1 MSRPAARFEVRL
13 VAWDEAREALASVR
27 RAVFVVEQNV
37 PEDLEWDEADAVSLH
52 ALATADGVPIGTARL
67 LPDGHIGRIAVLRE
81 WRGQGAGD
89 ALLASMLTAARERGF
104 ETALLNAQVQ
114 ALDFY
119 RRHGF
124 AAEGDVFLDAGIPHR
139 TMRLDLTR

>member
-13 VAWDEAREALASVR
+13 VAWDEAYEALASVR
-27 RAVFVVEQNV
+27 RAVFIVEQNV
-37 PEDLEWDEADAVSLH
+37 PEALEWDEADAVALH
-52 ALATADGVPIGTARL
+52 SLATVAGAPIGTARL

-81 WRGQGAGD
+81 WRGQGVGD
-89 ALLASMLTAARERGF
+89 ALLASMLAAARERGF
-104 ETALLNAQVQ
+104 DTALLNAQVQ

-124 AAEGDVFLDAGIPHR
+124 EAEGDVFLDAGIPHR
-139 TMRLDLTR
+139 AMRLDL